1 MKIQMEYQINDL
13 LMPFVLRVAI
23 KYNLNH
29 ELDDVYKE
37 LNVFGT

>member
-1 MKIQMEYQINDL
+1 
-13 LMPFVLRVAI
+13 MPFVLRVAI
-23 KYNLNH
+23 KNNLNH